1 MVLRK
6 RNRQPKK
13 QTTRNNSAKQATTQ
27 TFMDHVHELRSRLLW
42 VVGTLI
48 AASIV
53 AYQFHDL
60 LINIVTTPLHGN
72 KLIYL
77 SPGGGLAF
85 VFTVCLYFG
94 ALFTIPVAIY
104 HLYKFLQPVL
114 KEQSRRLVFGIVTV
128 SILLSVLGIVFGYLL
143 VIPGAI
149 HFLGEFSG
157 GAVVPTLTT
166 DAYLNFVVLH
176 LFGMALLF
184 QLPLLLF
191 IADHVRPLP
200 PGGLLRL
207 QRWVIAGS
215 VIAAAIISPT
225 PDPINLGLVALP
237 IIGIYE
243 LGVVIVWL
251 RRRSYHAKKT
261 QVVEQAVARESGHVS
276 PADVPVTQTPPTAIK
291 MRPSTTRSVDGFA
304 PRKRIG
310 SEVTVRPERRKV
322 NAAIN
327 NPQNVS
333 LDGIL

>member
-6 RNRQPKK
+6 RSQRPKK
-13 QTTRNNSAKQATTQ
+13 QTKRSNSAGQATTQ
-27 TFMDHVHELRSRLLW
+27 TFMDHVYELRGRLLW

-48 AASIV
+48 AASIA

-60 LINIVTTPLHGN
+60 LIKIVTTPLHGN

-114 KEQSRRLVFGIVTV
+114 KEQSRKLVFGIVMV
-128 SILLSVLGIVFGYLL
+128 SILLAALGIVFGYLL

-200 PGGLLRL
+200 PGGLFRL

-225 PDPINLGLVALP
+225 PDPISLGLVALP
-237 IIGIYE
+237 IIGVYE
-243 LGVVIVWL
+243 VGVVVVWL
-251 RRRSYHAKKT
+251 RRRPHHAK
-261 QVVEQAVARESGHVS
+261 QAQPVEQRKPVGTPDSIASGEA
-276 PADVPVTQTPPTAIK
+276 PLVPTQPTAK
-291 MRPSTTRSVDGFA
+291 MRPQTSRSVDGFA

-310 SEVTVRPERRKV
+310 SEVTIRPESRKTSASV
-322 NAAIN
+322 N
-327 NPQNVS
+327 NPRNVS